1 MDLNVVDAMGLVS
14 AAVAAELDAMELGCL
29 LEDDATIT
37 LRRTSETWPCRS
49 VWCQMTVQAEGV
61 VQPLEIEASI
71 ERGRLIGDYNPVI
84 RAMVDGTLAF
94 AARHEILA
102 HQAQSLRSD
111 IAAVIADAEA
121 EDLPMELIALE
132 RLPIDLMDVAGSD
145 LWQVRMRM
153 LDRLGD
159 RISCEEIRVPVH
171 TLEADT
177 FGARLRSWLPEQ
189 RALHRRRIRSH
200 APASRSAPS

>member
-14 AAVAAELDAMELGCL
+14 AAVAAELDAMELSCL

-37 LRRTSETWPCRS
+37 LRRTSERWPCRS

-61 VQPLEIEASI
+61 IQPLEIEASI
-71 ERGRLIGDYNPVI
+71 DRGRLIGDHNAFI
-84 RAMVDGTLAF
+84 RAMVRGAIAF
-94 AARHEILA
+94 AARHEVLV
-102 HQAQSLRSD
+102 HQAQKLRSD
-111 IAAVIADAEA
+111 IAAVIAEAKAEG
-121 EDLPMELIALE
+121 LPMELIALD
-132 RLPIDLMDVAGSD
+132 RLPINLMDVAGSD

-171 TLEADT
+171 TLETDS